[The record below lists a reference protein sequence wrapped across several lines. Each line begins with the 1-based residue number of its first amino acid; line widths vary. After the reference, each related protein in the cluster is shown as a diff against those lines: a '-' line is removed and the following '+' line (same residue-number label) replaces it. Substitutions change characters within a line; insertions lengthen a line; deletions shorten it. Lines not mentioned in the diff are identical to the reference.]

1 MATKQLNSIFAE
13 APEQDVDG
21 PFNDTQTLKLA
32 LNSTLKT
39 NKLGRLDC
47 VKALHTEMTNGS
59 VIHHATIRYTP
70 ARKKG
75 ELCLPPSPVSGFA
88 DAGTRV

>member
-13 APEQDVDG
+13 APEKAVDI
-21 PFNDTQTLKLA
+21 FNDTQTRRVA
-32 LNSTLKT
+32 FNSTLKT

-47 VKALHTEMTNGS
+47 VKALHTEMTNGT

-70 ARKKG
+70 AGKKG

-88 DAGTRV
+88 DAGTHV